1 MGLVVAHGHVVGIA
15 QVGADDIHGRAH
27 VPLHVEQ
34 VDAQRVGQALGGL
47 AAVEHL
53 QVHRRQSVQGSWLP
67 MALTRQCLLPWRSAS
82 SHR

>member
-53 QVHRRQSVQGSWLP
+53 QVHRR
-67 MALTRQCLLPWRSAS
+67 
-82 SHR
+82 